1 MNKEIKSTINKV
13 KQSRNISLEQL
24 KLLLEINDDEGIR
37 FIREEAVKVC
47 QKTYGNQVL
56 IRGLIEFTNF
66 CKNDCYYCGIRRSNS
81 QADRYRLTKEQML
94 DCCASG
100 YELGFRTFVLQGG
113 EDGYFTDDKICDLV
127 SAIKEKYPDCAV
139 TLSIGEK
146 SKESYKRYFDAGA
159 DRYLLRHETAD
170 EAHYKKLHP
179 EEMSLAHRKQCLW
192 DLKEIGYQVGCGFM
206 VGSPGQTVET
216 LYEDLQFIRELQP
229 HMVGIGPFISQKDT
243 PFADKASGTMEQTLK
258 LLAIIRLIHPHVLLP
273 ATTALGTIHPK
284 GRELGILSGANV
296 VMPNLSPVNV
306 REKYEKTMKE
316 KDSIVVVTADAL
328 QRDVLS
334 KRGDSH
340 LVFSCNGVDYN
351 HFHNEIDPDFK
362 FEKEFA
368 EILEKGQPMIGYYGA
383 LAKWFDYQ
391 LVKELAETG
400 KYQIVLFGI
409 KYDDSYEKAGLD
421 RQENV
426 HFLGSRDYH
435 VLQNYAAKMDV
446 LTIPFLINEIT
457 KATSPVKLFEYMAL
471 NKPIVTTDMDECR
484 KYQSVLIG
492 HDHKEFEAK
501 LDEALGKR
509 SDKAYIELLD
519 REALENT
526 WEEKA
531 KAIIEEMKHCEEA
544 DGNR

>member
-1 MNKEIKSTINKV
+1 MESEPKPFTQISQGKNKHTKTEENPIKTHMNEEIKSTINKV

-24 KLLLEINDDEGIR
+24 KLLLEINDDEGVR
-37 FIREEAVKVC
+37 FMREEAVKVC
-47 QKTYGNQVL
+47 QKTYGNQVF

-81 QADRYRLTKEQML
+81 YADRYRLTKEQML
-94 DCCASG
+94 DCCANG

-258 LLAIIRLIHPHVLLP
+258 LLAIIRLIQPHVLLP
-273 ATTALGTIHPK
+273 STTALGTIHPK

-306 REKYEKTMKE
+306 REKYKLYDNKICTGDEAAECRYCMENRMK
-316 KDSIVVVTADAL
+316 SIGYEVAV
-328 QRDVLS
+328 S
-334 KRGDSH
+334 RGD
-340 LVFSCNGVDYN
+340 
-351 HFHNEIDPDFK
+351 
-362 FEKEFA
+362 
-368 EILEKGQPMIGYYGA
+368 
-383 LAKWFDYQ
+383 
-391 LVKELAETG
+391 
-400 KYQIVLFGI
+400 
-409 KYDDSYEKAGLD
+409 
-421 RQENV
+421 
-426 HFLGSRDYH
+426 
-435 VLQNYAAKMDV
+435 
-446 LTIPFLINEIT
+446 
-457 KATSPVKLFEYMAL
+457 
-471 NKPIVTTDMDECR
+471 
-484 KYQSVLIG
+484 
-492 HDHKEFEAK
+492 
-501 LDEALGKR
+501 
-509 SDKAYIELLD
+509 YIE
-519 REALENT
+519 
-526 WEEKA
+526 
-531 KAIIEEMKHCEEA
+531 
-544 DGNR
+544 